1 MKNPAKMTF
10 SVFISPISIEVWCA
24 SISIVMYGDPS
35 LKGNASTEDSLDDLT
50 KAIFLAHKTLE
61 ESLHSSLQAFPTGP
75 EKSTVLWRH
84 QPKYGQSRPS
94 PLVNENG

>member
-1 MKNPAKMTF
+1 
-10 SVFISPISIEVWCA
+10 
-24 SISIVMYGDPS
+24 MYGDPG

-75 EKSTVLWRH
+75 EKSTVL
-84 QPKYGQSRPS
+84 
-94 PLVNENG
+94 